1 MCVAG
6 IAGGV
11 AYAAVPAFL
20 KTRFGVNEIL
30 TSLMLTYVATLFLST
45 LVYGPLKDPL
55 GFNFPPSRMFG
66 DAALLPIL
74 LDGPR
79 MHLGTLVAL
88 AVAVAGW
95 VLMRLHILGFHLR
108 LLFHAPAG
116 PGLSPQPGARGVAR

>member
-55 GFNFPPSRMFG
+55 GFNFPQSRMFG
-66 DAALLPIL
+66 DAALLPVI
-74 LDGPR
+74 LDG
-79 MHLGTLVAL
+79 T
-88 AVAVAGW
+88 
-95 VLMRLHILGFHLR
+95 RLHARSEERRGGKECGITCRYRG
-108 LLFHAPAG
+108 
-116 PGLSPQPGARGVAR
+116 SPHH